1 MKKLS
6 IIIFLTT
13 ALTATLP
20 ARSDSMATQPH
31 SPREKLLQ
39 EYPIIQN
46 DSIEQGKD
54 YLFENAL
61 LYLQKGDTQKAYQ
74 SLHTCL
80 QLDSTQAEVW
90 FRLAPIYQ
98 MRKNKDSVQ
107 ICLESAH
114 RYDVHNKSY
123 MLNLASFYSR
133 DEKLTQAAQLLE
145 KLVNDYPDEY
155 EYYYAISALY
165 GEASLPNEAIRIL
178 KQLEAIVGK
187 NQDISLDVY
196 NYYRR
201 LGKEKKAIKEM
212 EQLRKSDPDNLMYLM
227 LLAYAYEEYKVE
239 KAIKL
244 YRQAMEDESEQSS
257 DAAFLLADFLR
268 RLERKQEAEELYQ
281 SLFSSHKGSFNHK
294 MDALQNYYLKEHAQD
309 SALIQSAFENILSQY
324 PQQAQAHSLYAAW
337 LKEQH
342 QVMKAAIHYRQAIDL
357 NPMELQNWTQYVN
370 LFIESQN
377 FGMIKD
383 VCSEARAYFPQE
395 FIFPYYIAV
404 TNSIENNLPAT
415 IQAYQACLDILHSQ
429 AQAAQLSRVLG
440 EMGDVYHRMNKM
452 DSCYIY
458 YNDALIFDANNAMV
472 LNNYAYFLSEEN
484 RDLEQ
489 AEKMA
494 RQAVKLEANN
504 ATYLDTY
511 AWVCFKQGNYTMA
524 KIYIERAL
532 LNDDTQ
538 SAEIVE
544 HYGDILWFCNDKAK
558 ALEQWK
564 LAASMSAEVSEK
576 LQQKINTASY
586 VE

>member
-46 DSIEQGKD
+46 DSIEQSKD

-107 ICLESAH
+107 ICLENAH
-114 RYDVHNKSY
+114 RYDKRNKSY

-155 EYYYAISALY
+155 EFYYAISALY

-268 RLERKQEAEELYQ
+268 RLDRKQEAEELYQ

-294 MDALQNYYLKEHAQD
+294 MDALQKYYLKEHAQD

-324 PQQAQAHSLYAAW
+324 PHQTQAHSLYAAW

-377 FGMIKD
+377 FSMIKD

-404 TNSIENNLPAT
+404 TNSIENNLPAF
-415 IQAYQACLDILHSQ
+415 ADI
-429 AQAAQLSRVLG
+429 
-440 EMGDVYHRMNKM
+440 
-452 DSCYIY
+452 
-458 YNDALIFDANNAMV
+458 ALMP
-472 LNNYAYFLSEEN
+472 
-484 RDLEQ
+484 
-489 AEKMA
+489 
-494 RQAVKLEANN
+494 
-504 ATYLDTY
+504 
-511 AWVCFKQGNYTMA
+511 
-524 KIYIERAL
+524 
-532 LNDDTQ
+532 
-538 SAEIVE
+538 
-544 HYGDILWFCNDKAK
+544 
-558 ALEQWK
+558 
-564 LAASMSAEVSEK
+564 
-576 LQQKINTASY
+576 
-586 VE
+586 